1 MAILTLFIIANKH
14 KPTRESLSKSAPA
27 GLCNMLK
34 ETAGEIV
41 VMITT
46 SVTTVTGLIRRSA
59 VLLLPSVWEIPDL
72 ILHTTGKYTVSK

>member
-1 MAILTLFIIANKH
+1 
-14 KPTRESLSKSAPA
+14 
-27 GLCNMLK
+27 MLK